1 MDETIAAIYQ
11 AGACTGSWGDAL
23 TRINNDL
30 GMLASQI
37 IGVSKAQGSIVF
49 SDRAGGTSDA
59 ELAYIRQFHAVDPRV
74 PVLLGR
80 PAGTW
85 LYDQDDLDIKK
96 THANA
101 LYSDL
106 FLHMGAS
113 CTASIKL
120 YENEEEL
127 HLLGILAPTGGITF
141 EQRHR
146 DYLDTISF
154 HLREAG
160 AIYQTTRQRL
170 TQAFAGSELLQRM
183 DRPALLLTLE
193 RGVSFANER
202 AKTYLFEHNAFLL
215 VRDRLVAQ
223 DRRTD
228 EALDEAVKAITRDVE
243 AGVLPQRRVV
253 RLAEP
258 VSPRAVQG
266 SGRPAAQPAH
276 PSTAAISLTAFV
288 PSASMFA
295 FGTQVQIL
303 LIVHSTAEPRA
314 PDTLLWEAAFDLT
327 PAQSRVARE
336 IFSGGSV
343 KQIAAALRV
352 GQTTVKSHLSEL
364 FLKTGTK
371 RQSDLLI
378 ALARLQMP

>member
-1 MDETIAAIYQ
+1 MV
-11 AGACTGSWGDAL
+11 
-23 TRINNDL
+23 
-30 GMLASQI
+30 
-37 IGVSKAQGSIVF
+37 GVSKASGAIIF
-49 SDRAGGTSDA
+49 SHTSNSLAADS
-59 ELAYIRQFHAVDPRV
+59 ELAYIRTYHAVDPRV
-74 PVLLGR
+74 PVVLAR
-80 PAGTW
+80 PQGNW
-85 LYDQDDLDIKK
+85 LYDQDEFAVE
-96 THANA
+96 TFSTNA
-101 LYSDL
+101 YYSELLMAAGGCFSAGTKL
-106 FLHMGAS
+106 FDSPEEVYLIAFVSRLSSLGFEPHHRQYLQ
-113 CTASIKL
+113 SIA
-120 YENEEEL
+120 Y
-127 HLLGILAPTGGITF
+127 HLQQA
-141 EQRHR
+141 
-146 DYLDTISF
+146 
-154 HLREAG
+154 A
-160 AIYQTTRQRL
+160 AMYQQSRQRL
-170 TQAFAGSELLQRM
+170 TQAFTGSELLQRM
-183 DRPALLLTLE
+183 GRPAWLLTLE

-228 EALDEAVKAITRDVE
+228 EALDEAFKAITRDIE
-243 AGVLPQRRVV
+243 AGGIPQRRVV

-258 VSPRAVQG
+258 LAPRAIPG
-266 SGRPAAQPAH
+266 TGRAAGPSAH
-276 PSTAAISLTAFV
+276 IGTAAISLTAFV

-352 GQTTVKSHLSEL
+352 GQSTVKSHLSDL
-364 FLKTGTK
+364 FLKTGTQ